1 MPEDLGI
8 YLINFHRYERYE
20 GKNLS
25 DALGSLL
32 KRKMRSGA
40 LQNRVFGS
48 KQDYMQ
54 RMLYEI
60 EDDTD
65 LEDLVFDSKED
76 AFTWLKMCMKKPE
89 DSDFSK
95 RFKQI
100 EMVWVD
106 KVEMPVD
113 LVVEKEVK
121 KIPQIKSFNMGTSI
135 AWKSGVMMRDNSC
148 VCKECQAGNV
158 LDCTDEKNGSYI
170 SFDLRKGNKNRTTEK
185 KRGKKS
191 VHVIFLSSC

>member
-1 MPEDLGI
+1 MNRTIYDRITDGCSSQFWCYGSYYHLEHMPEDLGI

-54 RMLYEI
+54 RMLDEI

-76 AFTWLKMCMKKPE
+76 AFTWLKMCMKNPE

-106 KVEMPVD
+106 REEIPVD

-121 KIPQIKSFNMGTSI
+121 MIPKSNPSTWGL
-135 AWKSGVMMRDNSC
+135 
-148 VCKECQAGNV
+148 QLHGN
-158 LDCTDEKNGSYI
+158 LES
-170 SFDLRKGNKNRTTEK
+170 
-185 KRGKKS
+185 
-191 VHVIFLSSC
+191 